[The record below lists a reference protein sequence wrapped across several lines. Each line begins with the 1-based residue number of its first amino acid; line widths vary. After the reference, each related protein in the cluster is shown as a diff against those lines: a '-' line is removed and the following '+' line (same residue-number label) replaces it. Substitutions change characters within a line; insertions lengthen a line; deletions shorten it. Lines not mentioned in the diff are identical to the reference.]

1 MKMPFVLRVFRM
13 AAGVALA
20 VTLAGCASS
29 AVGVKPKKLVTGL
42 ADTNAV
48 AVF

>member
-1 MKMPFVLRVFRM
+1 MEIPFASRGFRM
-13 AAGVALA
+13 DMGLALA

-29 AVGVKPKKLVTGL
+29 PVGVKPKKLVSGL